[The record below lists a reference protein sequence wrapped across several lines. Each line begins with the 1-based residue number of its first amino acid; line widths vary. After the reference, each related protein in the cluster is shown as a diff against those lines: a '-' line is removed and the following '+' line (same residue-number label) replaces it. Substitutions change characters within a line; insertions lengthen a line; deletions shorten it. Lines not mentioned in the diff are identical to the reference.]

1 MPLCGYWHIYSNN
14 TQDTPATC
22 PCRPWSEL
30 AAEDQGSQGVWGSD
44 EHGAGALS
52 VCEVQEGSL
61 EVGVTPGL
69 PQVIHDPDPDGL
81 S

>member
-1 MPLCGYWHIYSNN
+1 MG
-14 TQDTPATC
+14 
-22 PCRPWSEL
+22 
-30 AAEDQGSQGVWGSD
+30 GD

-61 EVGVTPGL
+61 EAGVTPGL